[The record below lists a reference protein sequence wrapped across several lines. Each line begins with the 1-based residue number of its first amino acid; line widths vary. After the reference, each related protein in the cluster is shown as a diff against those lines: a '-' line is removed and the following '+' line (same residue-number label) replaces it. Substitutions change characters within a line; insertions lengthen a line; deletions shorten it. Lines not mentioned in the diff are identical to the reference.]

1 MIGWPDAGAERSAA
15 RKGDVV
21 MNAQDFDAEP
31 RSLSQENLKR
41 CRSGPGRRGFELSE
55 GADYARACAV
65 AYIGGLKERC
75 LRNPQMPGG
84 GMDGRA
90 DCGHTPRSPGAG
102 AKRGDDD
109 NPACHFDGSMRNGK
123 LRLDDAR
130 MVARQRSVRGDVPPA
145 SGPSL

>member
-1 MIGWPDAGAERSAA
+1 
-15 RKGDVV
+15 

-65 AYIGGLKERC
+65 AYLGGLKERC

-84 GMDGRA
+84 RIAATHRARPERARSAVMMTTLPVTSTGR
-90 DCGHTPRSPGAG
+90 
-102 AKRGDDD
+102 
-109 NPACHFDGSMRNGK
+109 
-123 LRLDDAR
+123 
-130 MVARQRSVRGDVPPA
+130 
-145 SGPSL
+145 